1 MLYCHVKKV
10 RLYIMTVKMYKS
22 SQANSKLE
30 WKSLAGVS
38 SSRAYNEP
46 SRRLQVPYDF
56 CISVPIPCLY
66 LQWVSCLAECL
77 QCESVGVFNQK
88 KALVGAFSLIA
99 KACLKLYLPVPRL
112 WALVPAQDYNLVLA
126 AAAGWREGDS
136 NQLKLVSASQSNNK
150 LRMEIRLW

>member
-1 MLYCHVKKV
+1 MS
-10 RLYIMTVKMYKS
+10 T
-22 SQANSKLE
+22 
-30 WKSLAGVS
+30 
-38 SSRAYNEP
+38 
-46 SRRLQVPYDF
+46 
-56 CISVPIPCLY
+56 Y
-66 LQWVSCLAECL
+66 LQWVSRLAEYL
-77 QCESVGVFNQK
+77 QCKSASRYFQPEEGPSRGLLLDCNTQIF
-88 KALVGAFSLIA
+88 A

>member
-1 MLYCHVKKV
+1 MSPPVKLKTNLREDYRSLMTFASVSQFHV
-10 RLYIMTVKMYKS
+10 
-22 SQANSKLE
+22 
-30 WKSLAGVS
+30 
-38 SSRAYNEP
+38 
-46 SRRLQVPYDF
+46 
-56 CISVPIPCLY
+56 Y